1 MTALDN
7 IDLKID
13 RGEFALVKG
22 PSGCGK
28 STLLF
33 SLGGLLKPTSGAI
46 RISDMDIYALSEKQ
60 RLKFRSQQIGFVFQ
74 SYYLVPYLSVMENFM
89 LLNQVN
95 GANVSKEEMDKVA
108 ERLHLSRRLDHKP
121 SEMSVG
127 EKQRASLARALALKP
142 KLVLA
147 DEPTGN
153 LDPENAAIV
162 LNYLDEYR
170 IDGGTVV
177 MVSHG
182 SDADK
187 YATRNIKVDNGKI
200 IESK

>member
-7 IDLKID
+7 IDLRID
-13 RGEFALVKG
+13 QGEFVLIKG

-33 SLGGLLKPTSGAI
+33 SLGGLLKPTSGAV
-46 RISDMDIYALSEKQ
+46 RILNKDIYALSENQ
-60 RLKFRSQQIGFVFQ
+60 RLKFRSQEIGFVFQ
-74 SYYLVPYLSVMENFM
+74 SYYLVPYLNVMENFM
-89 LLNQVN
+89 LLNKVN
-95 GANVSKEEMDKVA
+95 GARVTKDDMSRIAK
-108 ERLHLSRRLDHKP
+108 RLHLEHRLDHKP

-142 KLVLA
+142 KLILA

-153 LDPENAAIV
+153 LDPENAEEV
-162 LNYLDEYR
+162 LRYLEEFR
-170 IDGGTVV
+170 KDGGTVV
-177 MVSHG
+177 MVTHG

-187 YATRNIKVDNGKI
+187 YATRNIKVDSGNI
-200 IESK
+200 ID